1 MQDFQFYAAIAV
13 FIGTYGLIM
22 AEKIPRSYVS
32 LVGGLIMV
40 LAGFVTQKEAVSRF
54 IDFNTIG
61 LLVGMMIMITIIR
74 QSGIFEATAVW
85 AAKITKGKPKTLLVV
100 LAIITAVAS
109 SVFDSVTAVLLLAP
123 MTISLSKRL
132 RIKPYPFLIME
143 ILISNIGG
151 TALMV
156 GNPPN
161 VMIGSATGLSF
172 NEFFLNLAP
181 GVLLTMIVIVPLLLL
196 IYRKDLEGNA
206 SAQEL
211 AKLNV
216 RKEIRNMK
224 LLKKSLI
231 ILGLTILGFVSHSA
245 LGLESATIAMTGAV
259 ALLILSK
266 TRPVEAFEY
275 VEWDTLFFFIGLFVL
290 VGGIEAAGVIE
301 FLAKE
306 ALQFTQG
313 NLEATTFL
321 VLWLAAIVSA
331 FVDNIP
337 FTATMIPLIQEVQ
350 HLMGVHVDYLW
361 WSLAM
366 GACYGGNGT
375 IIGAS
380 PNLIIA
386 AIVSKEGY
394 NLTFMN
400 YFKVGFPLMLLSVL
414 VSHFYLYVRYFLL
427 G

>member
-1 MQDFQFYAAIAV
+1 M
-13 FIGTYGLIM
+13 IM
-22 AEKIPRSYVS
+22 AEKMPRCYVS
-32 LVGGLIMV
+32 LVGGLIMI
-40 LAGFVTQKEAVSRF
+40 LTGFVTQKEAVTRF

-61 LLVGMMIMITIIR
+61 LLIGMMIMITIIR

-100 LAIITAVAS
+100 LSIITAVAS

-132 RIKPYPFLIME
+132 KIRPYPFLIME

-181 GVLLTMIVIVPLLLL
+181 GVALTMLVIVPLLLI
-196 IYRKDLEGNA
+196 IYRKDLHGHA
-206 SAQEL
+206 SPEEL

-216 RKEIRNMK
+216 RKEIRDMK
-224 LLKKSLI
+224 LLKISLV
-231 ILGLTILGFVSHSA
+231 ILGFTILGFVTHSA

-259 ALLILSK
+259 VLLIISK
-266 TRPVEAFEY
+266 ASPVEAFGY
-275 VEWDTLFFFIGLFVL
+275 VEWGTLFFFIGLFVL

-306 ALQFTQG
+306 ALMFTQG

-321 VLWLAAIVSA
+321 ILWLAAIVSA

-337 FTATMIPLIQEVQ
+337 FTATMIPLIHEVQ

-386 AIVSKEGY
+386 AIVAKEGY
-394 NLTFMN
+394 NISFMN
-400 YFKVGFPLMLLSVL
+400 YFKVGFPLMIVSVM
-414 VSHFYLYVRYFLL
+414 VSHVYLYVRYFLL
-427 G
+427 P